1 MVKTT
6 IILKDEI
13 YKQLVKEALEKYGS
27 TRKLSLLINEKL
39 ESALRKEGTYKK
51 KSWKTIKLKRRLPP
65 KEIKKLIEEG
75 WKEVIKWNV

>member
-13 YKQLVKEALEKYGS
+13 YKELVKEALEKYGT

-39 ESALRKEGTYKK
+39 EKTISLSTKKGKKWPTVKIKK
-51 KSWKTIKLKRRLPP
+51 KLPP
-65 KEIKKLIEEG
+65 EKIEELIRKG
-75 WKEVIKWNV
+75 WKEVIKWKV